1 MSVTPEDV
9 QRVAALARLDLS
21 PEEQTRLVDEL
32 GRILHYMEKLNE
44 LDTEDVSPTAH
55 AIPVA
60 GRLRADEAEGFAALD
75 ELLAQAP
82 DLRDGY
88 FRVPRIIE

>member
-1 MSVTPEDV
+1 M
-9 QRVAALARLDLS
+9 AALARLELS
-21 PEEQTRLVDEL
+21 SAEEQRLTVEM
-32 GRILHYMEKLNE
+32 GRILEYAQKLNE
-44 LDTEDVSPTAH
+44 LDTGGVAPTSH

-60 GRLRADEAEGFAALD
+60 GALRPDRPEPFDGLAQ
-75 ELLAQAP
+75 LLAQAP